1 MSEAFSAVVEQ
12 LSRIPGVRGA
22 VIAEKEAGV
31 AVVQELAEGVNGS
44 ALAALA
50 ASLFRRTAH
59 ASRAAGFGALSLV
72 QLEAEGGHLVAVDAG
87 ELVLVVVTE
96 QEAQLGLVRLEAAR
110 AGKSLA

>member
-1 MSEAFSAVVEQ
+1 MSETFGAVVEQ

-22 VIAEKEAGV
+22 VIAEKDAGV
-31 AVVQELAEGVNGS
+31 AVVQELAEGVNGN

-59 ASRAAGFGALSLV
+59 AGRASGFGAVSLV
-72 QLEAEGGHLVAVDAG
+72 QLEAAGGHLLAVEAG
-87 ELVLVVVTE
+87 ELVLVVVAE
-96 QEAQLGLVRLEAAR
+96 QGAQLGLIRLEAAR